1 MDLDVHSPNENIRKI
16 EDIIDIQ
23 KANGNFNVRQ
33 VAFKLPSES
42 ESKVS
47 ANVAKSLE
55 SGLTKSISDSGGNKK
70 FKKLRSKRHKSP
82 LPDVISWPSDSDI
95 TVLRMKLCLSND
107 VKEKVGN
114 NIPGDGLHQ
123 PDSSSMTNLATL
135 IRQSQPASK
144 HSLNI
149 EEYLMPLTSWERE
162 QDHEPEPE
170 KAEPNVEEAQPN
182 DYNIAKYKYE
192 FFAYEPKCSRQNNEI
207 MSSKDSQSGYSKLTK
222 KSKMARFL
230 RLYFCPCCTCLYR
243 LETMR
248 DEPSTYFSKR
258 TEMY

>member
-33 VAFKLPSES
+33 VAFKLPLEP

-55 SGLTKSISDSGGNKK
+55 SGLTKSISDSGSKKK

-95 TVLRMKLCLSND
+95 TVLRMKLCLSSD
-107 VKEKVGN
+107 LKEKVGN
-114 NIPGDGLHQ
+114 IIPGDGLHQ

-135 IRQSQPASK
+135 IRQSQTASK

-149 EEYLMPLTSWERE
+149 EEYLVPLTSWERE
-162 QDHEPEPE
+162 QELDQEPE
-170 KAEPNVEEAQPN
+170 KEGPILEKTQPT
-182 DYNIAKYKYE
+182 DYITKYKHE
-192 FFAYEPKCSRQNNEI
+192 FIAYEPRCSRENNE
-207 MSSKDSQSGYSKLTK
+207 MLSSKDSQSGYSKLTK

-243 LETMR
+243 LEKMR
-248 DEPSTYFSKR
+248 DEPSIYFSKR
-258 TEMY
+258 PEMY

>member
-1 MDLDVHSPNENIRKI
+1 MELNVHCPNENIRKI

-42 ESKVS
+42 GSTVS
-47 ANVAKSLE
+47 ANVARSLE
-55 SGLTKSISDSGGNKK
+55 SGLTKSKSDSGSKKK

-95 TVLRMKLCLSND
+95 TVLRMKLCSDLKD
-107 VKEKVGN
+107 KVGDL
-114 NIPGDGLHQ
+114 IPGDGLHQ

-135 IRQSQPASK
+135 IRQSQPPSK

-149 EEYLMPLTSWERE
+149 EEFLLPLTSWERE
-162 QDHEPEPE
+162 QEPDQEPE
-170 KAEPNVEEAQPN
+170 KEEPIHEEEQPP
-182 DYNIAKYKYE
+182 DYLAKIKHEFYSYK
-192 FFAYEPKCSRQNNEI
+192 ARCSHENHENL
-207 MSSKDSQSGYSKLTK
+207 SSKDSQSGYSKLTK

-243 LETMR
+243 LEKMR
-248 DEPSTYFSKR
+248 DEPSVYFSKR
-258 TEMY
+258 PVI